1 MIPNFASLS
10 INNLQISG
18 ETFSYIDK
26 NVTTLIVFDITIF
39 LTYWYTGKN
48 SNLKR
53 EDLDLEDQRI
63 SIADEDKIV
72 DFKHLEKNYSEP

>member
-1 MIPNFASLS
+1 
-10 INNLQISG
+10 
-18 ETFSYIDK
+18 
-26 NVTTLIVFDITIF
+26 LIVFDITIF